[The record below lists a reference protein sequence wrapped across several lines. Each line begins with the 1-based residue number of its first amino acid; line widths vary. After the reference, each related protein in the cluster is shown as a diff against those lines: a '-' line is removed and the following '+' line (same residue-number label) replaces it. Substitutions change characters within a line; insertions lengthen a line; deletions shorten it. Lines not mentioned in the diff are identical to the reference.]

1 MGSMGSGS
9 TGKPV
14 LSQAE
19 EKIEALGSAV
29 ESEGVLCSLI
39 DGICFQNIYKLLGG
53 FVLLF

>member
-39 DGICFQNIYKLLGG
+39 DGICFQNIYKLLGS